1 MSDNV
6 DIMKIQDLGERLAIS
21 QAIYK
26 VVKSQV
32 ATKADSGIRS
42 EVDQAMAGLNA
53 ATGASK
59 IDLKVRGTKVG
70 TLYVSNSVEF
80 VISDGHAFDDWAI
93 ENGYAIEYPVVNLKY
108 MPDEAIRKIAS
119 IMNEY
124 YPGSI
129 TWHVDLNAPIDKIA
143 EYKDGNVVDKFTG
156 EVIPGVTC
164 HDKTTTRISGCSP
177 EKVADALRGGGDDM
191 IVALLES
198 GE

>member
-1 MSDNV
+1 MPDNV

-70 TLYVSNSVEF
+70 TLYVSNDVEL
-80 VISDGHAFDDWAI
+80 VIFNDHAFDKWAI
-93 ENGYAIEYPVVNLKY
+93 ENGYAIVYPIVNLKY
-108 MPDEAIRKIAS
+108 MPDEAIRKITS
-119 IMNEY
+119 IIDEY
-124 YPGSI
+124 SPGSI
-129 TWHVDLNAPIDKIA
+129 AWHVDLNTPLDKIA
-143 EYKDGNVVDKFTG
+143 EYRNGNVVDKSTG
-156 EVIPGVTC
+156 EVIPGVT
-164 HDKTTTRISGCSP
+164 HRDKTTTRISGCSP